1 MASDE
6 GLLHLLDGDLQW
18 PLGPNGA
25 QERRHPNL
33 LASARKTLV

>member
-18 PLGPNGA
+18 PWGRTA
-25 QERRHPNL
+25 HRRAPPEP
-33 LASARKTLV
+33 LASARKTPV